1 MENTKK
7 IVKLSLV
14 QLSGNNDLWFWVFAD
29 QYRDDQKSDCPKF
42 SGISET
48 KSFYIPDGFIVA
60 KNYADE
66 SVFTKNGYSFS
77 LDTAK
82 GNPYIN
88 ADTGMIFLKSK

>member
-1 MENTKK
+1 MENTKN
-7 IVKLSLV
+7 IAELSLV
-14 QLSGNNDLWFWVFAD
+14 QLAENNDNWFWIFAD
-29 QYRDDQKSDCPKF
+29 RYIDDQKNDYCKF

-66 SVFTKNGYSFS
+66 SVFVKNGYSFS
-77 LDTAK
+77 LDEAK

>member
-1 MENTKK
+1 MENTKN
-7 IVKLSLV
+7 IAELSLV
-14 QLSGNNDLWFWVFAD
+14 QLAENNDNWFWIFAD
-29 QYRDDQKSDCPKF
+29 RYIDDQKSDCPKF

-66 SVFTKNGYSFS
+66 SVFVKNGYSFS
-77 LDTAK
+77 LDAAK

-88 ADTGMIFLKSK
+88 ADTGIIFLKSK